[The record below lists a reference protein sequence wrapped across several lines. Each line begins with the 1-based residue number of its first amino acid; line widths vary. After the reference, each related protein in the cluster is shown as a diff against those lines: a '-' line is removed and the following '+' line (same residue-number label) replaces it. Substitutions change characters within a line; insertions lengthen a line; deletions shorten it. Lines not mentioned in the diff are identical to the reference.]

1 MWHLPSLF
9 PKSKTLHYA
18 YSRGSSSPRV
28 DAGYRQGDYSIMI
41 LDHPAIS
48 CESVRDR
55 RPRASAAPWRQTP
68 RVSSLFWMETNPGLA
83 CLGPRVQHLGRFQR
97 GTSLQQDST
106 NPGAPRG
113 QEWNSR
119 TGNWLRTDL
128 PRQLPASVR
137 LAPLL
142 THVRAA
148 GTQNLCEEFK
158 IPSEL
163 ASLSSENAKCHFK
176 KKAGWRWRACL
187 CPPHTPLQT
196 NH

>member
-1 MWHLPSLF
+1 MLTQGGHQAPGSMPATGKATTLLWFWTTLPSAA
-9 PKSKTLHYA
+9 SQSGTDG
-18 YSRGSSSPRV
+18 RGPL
-28 DAGYRQGDYSIMI
+28 Q
-41 LDHPAIS
+41 L
-48 CESVRDR
+48 
-55 RPRASAAPWRQTP
+55 PWRQTP

-97 GTSLQQDST
+97 GTSLQQDSI

>member
-1 MWHLPSLF
+1 MF
-9 PKSKTLHYA
+9 
-18 YSRGSSSPRV
+18 
-28 DAGYRQGDYSIMI
+28 RQGGHQTPGSMPATGKATTLI

-48 CESVRDR
+48 CKSVRDR
-55 RPRASAAPWRQTP
+55 RPRASAASVKADPQGVVLDGDKSRT
-68 RVSSLFWMETNPGLA
+68 GL
-83 CLGPRVQHLGRFQR
+83 LG
-97 GTSLQQDST
+97 SK
-106 NPGAPRG
+106 GATLRTFPARYISAARLHQSGSPQRG

-119 TGNWLRTDL
+119 TGSWLRTDL
-128 PRQLPASVR
+128 PRQLPASLR

-148 GTQNLCEEFK
+148 GTQNLCEELK

-176 KKAGWRWRACL
+176 RKAGWRWRACP
-187 CPPHTPLQT
+187 CTPRTPLQT